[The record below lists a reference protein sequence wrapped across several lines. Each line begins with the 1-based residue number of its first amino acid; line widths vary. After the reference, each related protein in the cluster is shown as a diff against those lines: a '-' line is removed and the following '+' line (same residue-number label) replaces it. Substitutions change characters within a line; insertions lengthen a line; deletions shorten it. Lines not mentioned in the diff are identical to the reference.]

1 MLRKIAIALAA
12 AVIAVGASTLDS
24 SAMRGGF
31 GPGVRNVGGMRA
43 GGMRVGGMRRIG
55 GMRVGGMRRI
65 GGRGRFARFGR
76 FGRFRVGAATWGTAV
91 GGSCWAWTP
100 SGRVWVCGG
109 GPSFRSARFVR
120 GRAFVARGGRV
131 WRGRAFGR
139 GVVMRGRRFR

>member
-55 GMRVGGMRRI
+55 GRGFAVRG
-65 GGRGRFARFGR
+65 GRFARFGR

-100 SGRVWVCGG
+100 TGRVWVCGG